1 MYRALT
7 GMGLVAAVGVVVGF
21 GLGSASG
28 QPAPPGPAGVDLQM
42 IRTVDAGDNCPGH
55 VLRMRRVTFAPGASI
70 PMHSHKDHPEVSLVM
85 EGTLTNTVKG
95 QPPEELSAGAPVL
108 NGPEV
113 EHLPANKTDK
123 PLVIISVDL
132 IKK

>member
-1 MYRALT
+1 MFRT
-7 GMGLVAAVGVVVGF
+7 WMEMGLVAAVGVTIGF

-28 QPAPPGPAGVDLQM
+28 QQAELARGVGAQM
-42 IRTVDAGDNCPGH
+42 LGTVDAGANCPGH
-55 VLRMRRVTFAPGASI
+55 ILRMRRVTFAPGTSI
-70 PMHSHKDHPEVSLVM
+70 AMHSHKDHPEVSLIM
-85 EGTLTNTVKG
+85 EGTLTNTIKG
-95 QPPEELSAGAPVL
+95 QSPTQMAAGTPVL

-123 PLVIISVDL
+123 PLVILSVDL

>member
-1 MYRALT
+1 
-7 GMGLVAAVGVVVGF
+7 
-21 GLGSASG
+21 
-28 QPAPPGPAGVDLQM
+28 M
-42 IRTVDAGDNCPGH
+42 IGTVDAGDNCPGH
-55 VLRMRRVTFAPGASI
+55 ILRMRRATFAPGASI
-70 PMHSHKDHPEVSLVM
+70 PVHSHKDHPEVSLVL

-95 QPPEELSAGAPVL
+95 QLPKELSAGAAVL

-113 EHLPANKTDK
+113 EHLPANNTDK

>member
-1 MYRALT
+1 MYRT
-7 GMGLVAAVGVVVGF
+7 WIGIGSAAVMGVAIGL
-21 GLGSASG
+21 GLGSALG
-28 QPAPPGPAGVDLQM
+28 QQTPKGIEPQDLA
-42 IRTVDAGDNCPGH
+42 TVDTGENCPGH

-70 PMHSHKDHPEVSLVM
+70 PMHSHKERPEVVLVM

-95 QPPEELSAGAPVL
+95 QSPTQLEAGTVGT

-113 EHLPANKTDK
+113 EHSPANESSN
-123 PLVIISVDL
+123 PVVLLVADV

>member
-1 MYRALT
+1 MYRTWIGIGSAV
-7 GMGLVAAVGVVVGF
+7 VAGVIIGF

-28 QPAPPGPAGVDLQM
+28 QQKTPEGLDLQVLG
-42 IRTVDAGDNCPGH
+42 RVDAGENCPGH

-70 PMHSHKDHPEVSLVM
+70 PMHSHKDRPEVALVM

-95 QPPEELSAGAPVL
+95 QSPTQLAAGTVGI

-113 EHLPANKTDK
+113 EHEPANETSK
-123 PLVIISVDL
+123 PVVLLTAEL